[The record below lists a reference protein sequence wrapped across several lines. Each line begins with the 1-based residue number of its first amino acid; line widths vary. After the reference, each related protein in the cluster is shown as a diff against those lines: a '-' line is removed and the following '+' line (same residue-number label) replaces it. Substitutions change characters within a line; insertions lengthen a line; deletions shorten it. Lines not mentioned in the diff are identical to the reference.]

1 MDKSK
6 NRGSDRKIW
15 HTMKLVKDLYING
28 NYQVTIFGIY
38 GETREYL
45 ALRDGEELVSNFP
58 DSIDLKITNK
68 CSHGCKFCHE
78 SSSSTGKSFN
88 LSRTLEIL
96 DDLPKVGL
104 EIAIGGGNIF
114 DCWEDFLS
122 LCTVLKKRNHNIR
135 CTINLKDLFD
145 PVKLSKLKNDL
156 IENFSSL
163 CLGISV
169 PGLQSFLDYK
179 KFIEDNPDLPNPL
192 ETFPRTRVVY
202 HIIAGLFPAKD
213 LSVFLEEIDYCAVLI
228 LGYKN
233 FGRAL
238 NLPTPDM
245 TEWKDVI
252 SKLLFSYRGGTCV
265 DKKSKLFIGFD
276 NLAITQLDLKN
287 CLLKKEWDYFY
298 LGNDFSHSMYIDAV
312 EETYAPNSRCPID
325 QRVSWDSERL
335 LDYFNKN
342 KSSWN

>member
-1 MDKSK
+1 MYYVKAKGEPYNMNTK
-6 NRGSDRKIW
+6 NKERLAFILGVAIC
-15 HTMKLVKDLYING
+15 
-28 NYQVTIFGIY
+28 FGV
-38 GETREYL
+38 
-45 ALRDGEELVSNFP
+45 AAF
-58 DSIDLKITNK
+58 
-68 CSHGCKFCHE
+68 
-78 SSSSTGKSFN
+78 
-88 LSRTLEIL
+88 
-96 DDLPKVGL
+96 
-104 EIAIGGGNIF
+104 
-114 DCWEDFLS
+114 
-122 LCTVLKKRNHNIR
+122 
-135 CTINLKDLFD
+135 
-145 PVKLSKLKNDL
+145 
-156 IENFSSL
+156 
-163 CLGISV
+163 
-169 PGLQSFLDYK
+169 
-179 KFIEDNPDLPNPL
+179 
-192 ETFPRTRVVY
+192 
-202 HIIAGLFPAKD
+202 
-213 LSVFLEEIDYCAVLI
+213 SVFLEEIDYCAVLI

-335 LDYFNKN
+335 LDYFNK
-342 KSSWN
+342 SIPTIRFIFL